1 MAMLAN
7 YNIKELHEK
16 TGHYIRLAGK
26 SPTPISITDRGK
38 VVAVISSP
46 DLVPNRRRERRYTK
60 DFQAFFEES
69 EKSQNSRK
77 SETLSERGSLQED
90 LDAIRGDL

>member
-1 MAMLAN
+1 MEAASN

-46 DLVPNRRRERRYTK
+46 DLVISRPRVRKYSK
-60 DFQAFFEES
+60 DFQEYFES
-69 EKSQNSRK
+69 ALSKNSK
-77 SETLSERGSLQED
+77 KDSIQED
-90 LDAIRGDL
+90 IDAIRGDL